1 MSREYERYV
10 PKKELP
16 EEIKQ
21 LPQEETKCN
30 FCGISYLVHHEV
42 SRLEN
47 HVKEL
52 QDSLDES
59 ERNHK
64 NSIKE
69 LMTLRKDV
77 VHLEEKLQARE
88 KWLVYFH
95 AYTAIVVHPFC
106 KETHL
111 SIFKYQLCSLL
122 LLISHVLCEVQ
133 YQLKLV

>member
-1 MSREYERYV
+1 MSKEYERYV

-30 FCGISYLVHHEV
+30 LCGISYLVHHEV

-52 QDSLDES
+52 QDSLDER
-59 ERNHK
+59 RNQK

-69 LMTLRKDV
+69 LMTLIK
-77 VHLEEKLQARE
+77 K
-88 KWLVYFH
+88 
-95 AYTAIVVHPFC
+95 I
-106 KETHL
+106 
-111 SIFKYQLCSLL
+111 
-122 LLISHVLCEVQ
+122 
-133 YQLKLV
+133 